1 MLRGE
6 GDDTLTW
13 KLTKKG
19 VFDVCSYYKLLS
31 GPYNEAFPWECIW
44 CAKVS
49 KWVTFFLWTAA
60 RDRILTIDNLLKRG

>member
-19 VFDVCSYYKLLS
+19 VFDLCPYYKLLS
-31 GPYNEAFPWECIW
+31 GTLNEVFPWE
-44 CAKVS
+44 
-49 KWVTFFLWTAA
+49 
-60 RDRILTIDNLLKRG
+60 